1 MHDPNLNVF
10 NDIKADKDLIDKTT
24 QRVLNS
30 PVKNKY
36 NYKKIIALAASF
48 LIVIG
53 ALSIYSLNPNIFS
66 GEVSPGDKTPN
77 NSTLPPTD
85 TADSGL
91 EIPAIELPKNTN
103 GAAMDMMGLIVYNGR
118 IYTQT
123 FTDIDAQSGLNLL
136 GDKLGTTKGNI
147 DEWSK
152 QDEYTIEFASTIG
165 QEDVYTVKGYDKDF
179 RIMTYTQYD
188 DGNYAQF
195 YECLNG
201 ITIQNGEDV
210 FGKLKIA
217 GNIIDARYRSYSDW
231 NNGVENYRPISDMVL
246 FNNFIEELNHTKPY
260 SYESLIETIED
271 SRNDEEYRSIAIE
284 LKDGS
289 IVNLVLLK
297 DGHIRYGYTDVYFL
311 MDNEIFQKLW
321 EQLKI

>member
-1 MHDPNLNVF
+1 M
-10 NDIKADKDLIDKTT
+10 
-24 QRVLNS
+24 
-30 PVKNKY
+30 
-36 NYKKIIALAASF
+36 
-48 LIVIG
+48 
-53 ALSIYSLNPNIFS
+53 
-66 GEVSPGDKTPN
+66 
-77 NSTLPPTD
+77 
-85 TADSGL
+85 
-91 EIPAIELPKNTN
+91 
-103 GAAMDMMGLIVYNGR
+103 
-118 IYTQT
+118 
-123 FTDIDAQSGLNLL
+123 

-231 NNGVENYRPISDMVL
+231 SNGVENYRPISDMVL

-260 SYESLIETIED
+260 SYESLIETIEN

-297 DGHIRYGYTDVYFL
+297 DGHIRYGNIDVYFL